1 MTKKKV
7 MPTFG
12 QKYDY
17 YKVCFKTEA
26 HLRKVLTPLNFMCA
40 TAIFDAYWENNC
52 ILTKKLSTIVAIL
65 KPLLNVSEQR
75 KTKAYKADN
84 DPLRRKVKHILAT
97 IVATSGRVIGF
108 SPDKLFI
115 KIPHLDKQF
124 YDLERLS
131 ESYRKGANITNSK
144 KLDKL
149 SLRTK
154 AVFNPG
160 KNPYKSNRGK
170 YH

>member
-1 MTKKKV
+1 
-7 MPTFG
+7 
-12 QKYDY
+12 
-17 YKVCFKTEA
+17 
-26 HLRKVLTPLNFMCA
+26 MCA

-52 ILTKKLSTIVAIL
+52 ILTKKLSTIVSIL
-65 KPLLNVSEQR
+65 KPFLNVSEQR
-75 KTKAYKADN
+75 KTKGYKADL
-84 DPLRRKVKHILAT
+84 DPTRAKVKYILST
-97 IVATSGRVIGF
+97 IVSTSGRVIGF

-131 ESYRKGANITNSK
+131 EAYRKGANITNSK
-144 KLDKL
+144 KFDKL

-160 KNPYKSNRGK
+160 KNPYKLNKSNPTLGDVIRG
-170 YH
+170 

>member
-7 MPTFG
+7 ALNFG
-12 QKYDY
+12 QKYPY
-17 YKVCFKTEA
+17 YKVCLKTEA
-26 HLRKVLTPLNFMCA
+26 HLSRVLTPLNYMC
-40 TAIFDAYWENNC
+40 THAIFRAYWENNC
-52 ILTKKLSTIVAIL
+52 ILTKKLSTIVSIL
-65 KPLLNVSEQR
+65 KPFLNVSEQR
-75 KTKAYKADN
+75 KTKGYKADL
-84 DPLRRKVKHILAT
+84 DPTRAKVKYILST
-97 IVATSGRVIGF
+97 IVSTSGGVIGF
-108 SPDKLFI
+108 STDKLFI

-124 YDLERLS
+124 YDLGRLS